1 MQSLGVEIEM
11 PVASRRTGASH
22 KVGPYFE
29 NLAEI
34 KRARRLHPTIERI
47 GDVAVAVHEGLVVSG
62 LDNAFNNL
70 ESAFG
75 PFIGNGNL
83 DTLQQSVRQELADVA
98 AALDRE
104 PDGGAMVINFSEHPL
119 VHIDPA
125 YYTWIRSPKGIYDY
139 WVGYRG
145 WEHMAGV
152 DAKAHNG
159 PTTGVS
165 PIDAVRSLNVL
176 LASSACFIALYA
188 NSPFEDGDITGL
200 RENRLSIWPRMFKSS
215 RFACDRFLHC
225 MPQRPFQGWG
235 DYFHWMFGPGTNM
248 QFLVPAQHK
257 DYKKPSGVLVVEGD
271 PCLLDFLHAPSWA
284 ARPLCGG
291 DALQMRPCLQHLEFQ
306 QYCNF
311 LDARLRF
318 GFQDA
323 LPLDEFLTHLDACQ
337 NPAADAPPAP
347 WSAYSPSTQEQQF
360 SAFMDRHLRYAY
372 IEGRAAGANQADAEL
387 THLDDTEVAASV
399 VCSASALQHGLLH
412 NLHNAHAVLARHPW
426 SRLRALREE
435 AVRHGMAA
443 VCGELRVDTL
453 CADLLEVAADGLP
466 SKHQWL
472 LSYPRHVLKTGR
484 NGADRALEAYERM
497 SGGREERLLRLV
509 RQRAMVLP

>member
-145 WEHMAGV
+145 WE
-152 DAKAHNG
+152 AHG
-159 PTTGVS
+159 RAWTPKRTTAPTTGVS

-200 RENRLSIWPRMFKSS
+200 RENRLSIWPRMFKSLALCL
-215 RFACDRFLHC
+215 RPLFA
-225 MPQRPFQGWG
+225 
-235 DYFHWMFGPGTNM
+235 
-248 QFLVPAQHK
+248 
-257 DYKKPSGVLVVEGD
+257 
-271 PCLLDFLHAPSWA
+271 LHAPTPLPRVGRLFPLDVRPRHQHAVPGSRPRTKTIKNPPASSWWREIPVCSIFSMPPSWGGAPFMRGRCA
-284 ARPLCGG
+284 A
-291 DALQMRPCLQHLEFQ
+291 DAPHCLQHLEFQ

-323 LPLDEFLTHLDACQ
+323 LPLDEFLTHLDALPESCCRR
-337 NPAADAPPAP
+337 PSRSVGPRTAPRRRNNN
-347 WSAYSPSTQEQQF
+347 SAHSWTGIFATLISKAEP
-360 SAFMDRHLRYAY
+360 R
-372 IEGRAAGANQADAEL
+372 GRI
-387 THLDDTEVAASV
+387 
-399 VCSASALQHGLLH
+399 
-412 NLHNAHAVLARHPW
+412 R
-426 SRLRALREE
+426 
-435 AVRHGMAA
+435 
-443 VCGELRVDTL
+443 
-453 CADLLEVAADGLP
+453 
-466 SKHQWL
+466 
-472 LSYPRHVLKTGR
+472 
-484 NGADRALEAYERM
+484 RM
-497 SGGREERLLRLV
+497 RS
-509 RQRAMVLP
+509 